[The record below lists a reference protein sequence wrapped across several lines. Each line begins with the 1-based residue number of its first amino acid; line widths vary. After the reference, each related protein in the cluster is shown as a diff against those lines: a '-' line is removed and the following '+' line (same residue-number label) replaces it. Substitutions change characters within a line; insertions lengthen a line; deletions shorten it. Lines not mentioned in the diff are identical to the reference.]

1 MTPPPGNPPGIS
13 SLHAATASPDQLPK
27 LPFVFGAVPG
37 GKVPPVVADPP
48 VVPGVPVGATG
59 AVVGG
64 VAGAPVGKGAGGRVG
79 DDGEGRGAGVG
90 SII

>member
-13 SLHAATASPDQLPK
+13 NLQAATAFPDQLPK
-27 LPFVFGAVPG
+27 LPFVFGSVPG
-37 GKVPPVVADPP
+37 GKLPPVVAVPL
-48 VVPGVPVGATG
+48 VVPGVPVGLTG
-59 AVVGG
+59 AADGG
-64 VAGAPVGKGAGGRVG
+64 VTGAAVTGAIVG